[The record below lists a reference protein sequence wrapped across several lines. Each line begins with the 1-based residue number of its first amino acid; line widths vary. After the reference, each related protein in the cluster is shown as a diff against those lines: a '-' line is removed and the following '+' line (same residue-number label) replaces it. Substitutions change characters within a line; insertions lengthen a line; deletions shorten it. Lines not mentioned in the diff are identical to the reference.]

1 MDPLSITASVAG
13 LITLAGVI
21 ISKGFQISDRFINT
35 DKELKSLLNEVSSFS
50 GLLVGVQAHF
60 EQPQASAPFSIYS
73 LNLPRPSG
81 RGQSPT
87 TPTEHLYT
95 ALNDCKSILEDV
107 KKLVEKISITP
118 SFQLVLRRE
127 VFLKEA
133 VKHAAKLERYKSF
146 FILAFQINSCAREE
160 ESRSITSLM
169 KNQLETIGAA
179 QRRLEEKHEAEIQG
193 KVKDEIFD
201 WLGNATVAAHSDSLE
216 SRHPESGTWF
226 LSSFEFIDWISG
238 DSSNLWV
245 DGIAGSGKTVLMSMA
260 IDYLQELAENKD
272 ELSVA
277 YHYCGSPETRQDGL
291 GKLLGRLVS
300 QILRQAKS
308 RSALGD
314 TFEALSRVKSRSR
327 YPPLEQMKKTLN
339 TIGSCLSTVFMVI
352 DGIDELA
359 DSDGFLRI
367 IREISIASK
376 SFKFLISSRS
386 NATAVDSLSSC
397 RHISLNCDLIDGDIE
412 RYVRFRVSNFRWHDV
427 PDIEEIIQGLVKGAD
442 GMFLWVVYQLDS
454 LSRIRTAIPK
464 SALKSLPR
472 GLGRT
477 YEMILSKLSDEDKR
491 LALRILQFILY
502 SERGLHPA
510 ELVEA
515 IAIDPDQMNPQQLKG
530 NRLRNEDDVFEIC
543 SNLIRRSKATGHIML
558 AHHSVREFLIS
569 PSLES
574 GELNPFYISDI
585 DSSIKIAMSCL
596 TYLNFQSCHTLS
608 ISEEIPEDSLDRLVA
623 EYPFLSYAA
632 CNWSRHIPT
641 IYAESQGL
649 LEPIIQKFFN
659 PELGGLKFW
668 IAFAQYTY
676 GRFRIPSKLT
686 SLHVCSIVGACEEVI
701 QLASPKENA
710 DIRTERGQTAL
721 HLAIDNGH
729 PELIGSLIKAGV
741 PINTQDGY
749 GQSAL
754 HKTIELGDKNAVIS
768 LLSAGANVNLITHSG
783 TTAFS
788 IAADNNWTAIMYLIA
803 RVVKTKLTLP
813 DGRTVLHLAAQSGDI
828 ESVQELIRRDNSLLH
843 QKDPNEWTALH
854 FAAHHGQIRMVNFLL
869 DKDIRPSLDINEW
882 SPAHSIIQHRDT
894 TTLKRLL
901 ECPWSA
907 DYESRVDYFDVLR
920 REVHPRPPMY
930 HSHRQKYGNTGRSTQ
945 QEPTSSSPTPRVPSL
960 TRRDQWRSRD
970 SASPSPYPT
979 PVLFGSASS
988 GSSERGI
995 FGQPPVP
1002 LGFPQSLLG
1011 ERRTSGAYGRS
1022 TEPRLP
1028 KFHSIIRSLLD
1039 LTISLNYPEGFGCLI
1054 ECQGEYTVLVLG
1066 QLRQLK
1072 LVLEVPGG
1080 SELFRLL
1087 FLESPLTVQFDI
1099 LLFALTESRSDFRS
1113 TVQQAIKN
1121 SPYRVHG
1128 ALLIHSVDRLKAQ
1141 PLEFLLETLSPG
1153 QRLHVLSWAIDQYYD
1168 VDLMARTVSHRH
1180 PWKKEV
1186 RLRAFLRILIY
1197 DKHADHISSSS
1208 GSSINDGLRLQN
1220 DHFTLLLLEELVFQG
1235 PAQILNV
1242 FSNFTHF
1249 SDESPSL
1256 DLVTSLIDYA
1266 NRKRGFSDGDDRFI
1280 NDVLSSTLLLAKT
1293 TGRADIAAMLLE
1305 AGADDKVVEKA
1316 EPAIPTELTTLQIED
1331 KLSQLRL
1338 MLATV
1343 EDSR

>member
-1 MDPLSITASVAG
+1 
-13 LITLAGVI
+13 
-21 ISKGFQISDRFINT
+21 
-35 DKELKSLLNEVSSFS
+35 
-50 GLLVGVQAHF
+50 
-60 EQPQASAPFSIYS
+60 
-73 LNLPRPSG
+73 
-81 RGQSPT
+81 
-87 TPTEHLYT
+87 
-95 ALNDCKSILEDV
+95 
-107 KKLVEKISITP
+107 
-118 SFQLVLRRE
+118 
-127 VFLKEA
+127 
-133 VKHAAKLERYKSF
+133 
-146 FILAFQINSCAREE
+146 
-160 ESRSITSLM
+160 
-169 KNQLETIGAA
+169 
-179 QRRLEEKHEAEIQG
+179 
-193 KVKDEIFD
+193 
-201 WLGNATVAAHSDSLE
+201 
-216 SRHPESGTWF
+216 
-226 LSSFEFIDWISG
+226 
-238 DSSNLWV
+238 
-245 DGIAGSGKTVLMSMA
+245 MA

-277 YHYCGSPETRQDGL
+277 YHYCGSPETHKGGL

-300 QILRQAKS
+300 QVLRQAKS
-308 RSALGD
+308 GSALSD
-314 TFEALSRVKSRSR
+314 TFETLSRLKFRSR

-339 TIGSCLSTVFMVI
+339 TIGNCLSTVFMVI

-359 DSDGFLRI
+359 DSDGLLRI
-367 IREISIASK
+367 IREISVASK
-376 SFKFLISSRS
+376 AFKFLISSRS
-386 NATAVDSLSSC
+386 SAMVVDSLSNF
-397 RHISLNCDLIDGDIE
+397 RHISLSCDLIDGDIE

-427 PDIEEIIQGLVKGAD
+427 PDMEEIIQGLVKSAD
-442 GMFLWVVYQLDS
+442 GMFLWVAYQLDS

-477 YEMILSKLSDEDKR
+477 YEMILSKLSDEDKH
-491 LALRILQFILY
+491 LALRILQFILC

-515 IAIDPDQMNPQQLKG
+515 IAIDPGQTNPQQLKG
-530 NRLRNEDDVFEIC
+530 NKLRNEDDVFEIC
-543 SNLIRRSKATGHIML
+543 SNLIRRSKATGHIVL

-585 DSSIKIAMSCL
+585 GASIKIAMSCL
-596 TYLNFQSCHTLS
+596 TYLNFQNCHTLS
-608 ISEEIPEDSLDRLVA
+608 FSEDISEDALDRLVA
-623 EYPFLSYAA
+623 EYPFLSYAT

-641 IYAESQGL
+641 IYAESHCL
-649 LEPIIQKFFN
+649 LEPIIKKFFN

-686 SLHVCSIVGACEEVI
+686 PLHICSIVGACEEVI

-768 LLSAGANVNLITHSG
+768 LLSAGANVNLITHDG

-828 ESVQELIRRDNSLLH
+828 ESAQELIKRDNSLLH
-843 QKDPNEWTALH
+843 QRDPNQWTALH
-854 FAAHHGQIRMVNFLL
+854 FAAHHGQTRMVNFLL
-869 DKDIRPSLDINEW
+869 DKDMRPNLDINEW
-882 SPAHSIIQHRDT
+882 SPAHSIIQRRDT

-907 DYESRVDYFDVLR
+907 DYESRVDYSDVLR
-920 REVHPRPPMY
+920 REAHPRAPMY
-930 HSHRQKYGNTGRSTQ
+930 LSHSQKYGYTGRSTQ
-945 QEPTSSSPTPRVPSL
+945 QEPTSSPPTPQMPSL
-960 TRRDQWRSRD
+960 AHRYQNISRD
-970 SASPSPYPT
+970 SASRYPT
-979 PVLFGSASS
+979 ASPFGSASS
-988 GSSERGI
+988 GSTERGI
-995 FGQPPVP
+995 FGQPPPP
-1002 LGFPQSLLG
+1002 LGFPQSPFTFGTFGSATSGSSERGLFNQPPPPLSFSQNLLG
-1011 ERRTSGAYGRS
+1011 ERRTSGAYGHS

-1054 ECQGEYTVLVLG
+1054 ECQGEYTVMVLG
-1066 QLRQLK
+1066 ELRQLK

-1080 SELFRLL
+1080 SKLFRLL
-1087 FLESPLTVQFDI
+1087 FLESPLSVQFDI
-1099 LLFALTESRSDFRS
+1099 LLFALTESRSDFRP
-1113 TVQQAIKN
+1113 TIQNAIQN

-1128 ALLIHSVDRLKAQ
+1128 ALLLHSVDRLKAQ
-1141 PLEFLLETLSPG
+1141 PLVFLLETLSPG
-1153 QRLHVLSWAIDQYYD
+1153 QRLHVLSWVIDQYYD
-1168 VDLMARTVSHRH
+1168 VDLMAQTVRRH
-1180 PWKKEV
+1180 PQKESF
-1186 RLRAFLRILIY
+1186 LRAFLRVLIY

-1208 GSSINDGLRLQN
+1208 GCSINDGLRLQN
-1220 DHFTLLLLEELVFQG
+1220 DHFTFLLLEEVVFQG
-1235 PAQILNV
+1235 PAQIRNV

-1256 DLVTSLIDYA
+1256 GLVTSLIDYA
-1266 NRKRGFSDGDDRFI
+1266 NRTRGFSDGDDRFI
-1280 NDVLSSTLLLAKT
+1280 NDILSSTLLLAKT
-1293 TGRADIAAMLLE
+1293 DGRADIAAMLLE
-1305 AGADDKVVEKA
+1305 AGADEKTVVGKA
-1316 EPAIPTELTTLQIED
+1316 GPAIPTELTTLQIED
-1331 KLSQLRL
+1331 KLEQLRL
-1338 MLATV
+1338 KLATV
-1343 EDSR
+1343 EDGQ